1 MKNLKRSGMG
11 IRDFTL
17 TEKNLQE
24 HKDIV
29 IKTISDNEKEI
40 QKLLK
45 QKNLTYKNFLAPYQE
60 LSLRL
65 EFYFTPISH
74 LNYVNNSSS
83 TEEVYNE
90 LIPILTE
97 YSTKLSQDEEIYKV
111 FKQIQ
116 EKEQSSLNVEQNK
129 VLKDA
134 VQSFELSGVGLE
146 KSKKERLAK
155 INLELSEVTTNFAQN
170 LLKATDAYEMEVLNF
185 EDVKELPKSD
195 LESAKVEI
203 DGKEIYKFT
212 LQQPSFVAFMTY
224 SKNRELK
231 ERLYRAYTTRAPQ
244 NEELI
249 EMILSLRDEEAKI
262 LGFKN
267 FAELSLAPKMAEKPQ
282 EVTDFLEELAK
293 SSKPQAKKEF
303 KALCE
308 FANSIG
314 FEGELESWDIAYYSE
329 KLKIA
334 SLDVADEA
342 YMAYFEKNRS
352 IKGLFD
358 FVYKLFGIS
367 FKLADTPIWHKSA
380 SAYDLFKKDE
390 KIARIYVDLEARK
403 GKRGGA
409 WMNDWVTHH
418 IDKDDKKVL
427 PVAYIVANF
436 APSSKD
442 NPSLL
447 RPSDVVT
454 LFHEMGH
461 ALHHMLS
468 RVNEPYV
475 SGINGVEW
483 DAVEFPSQF
492 LENFAYESEVL
503 KSFAYHHES
512 GEVLSD
518 EMIEKL
524 KISKN
529 FESALGMMR
538 QIEFAL
544 FDMRVHMG
552 KNSAKQIQ
560 DILDDVR
567 ENYAVIKPPSY
578 NKFQWGFAHIFAG
591 GYSAGYYSYKWAE
604 VLSADAFFQFI
615 DEGIFS
621 ERISNRYYDE
631 VLAKGGSRSA
641 MESFVAFSGK
651 KPDSKALLRLSGIKS

>member
-1 MKNLKRSGMG
+1 MG

-17 TEKNLQE
+17 TQENLLK
-24 HKDIV
+24 HKEMVLD
-29 IKTISDNEKEI
+29 TISENKKEI
-40 QKLLK
+40 QRLLK
-45 QKNLTYKNFLAPYQE
+45 FENLTYKNFLTPYQK
-60 LSLRL
+60 LSLEL

-74 LNYVNNSSS
+74 LNYVNNSDK
-83 TEEVYNE
+83 TQEVYNE
-90 LIPILTE
+90 LLPALTE
-97 YSTKLSQDEEIYKV
+97 YSTEISQNEDIYKA

-116 EKEQSSLNVEQNK
+116 KQESKTLNSEQNK

-134 VQSFELSGVGLE
+134 IQSFELSGVGLE
-146 KSKKERLAK
+146 KTKKERLAK
-155 INLELSEVTTNFAQN
+155 INLELSDATTNFAQN
-170 LLKATDAYEMEVLNF
+170 LLKATDAYEMIVEDF
-185 EDVKELPKSD
+185 QDVKQIPKSD

-203 DGKEIYKFT
+203 DGKEVYKFT
-212 LQQPSFVAFMTY
+212 LQQPSFIAFMTY

-231 ERLYRAYTTRAPQ
+231 ERLYKAYTTRAPENSQ
-244 NEELI
+244 LI
-249 EMILSLRDEEAKI
+249 ENILALRDEEAKI
-262 LGFKN
+262 LGFEN
-267 FAELSLAPKMAEKPQ
+267 FAELSLAPKMAQKAADVIE
-282 EVTDFLEELAK
+282 FLEDLAK
-293 SSKPQAKKEF
+293 SSKVQAQREF
-303 KALCE
+303 KTLLE

-314 FEGELESWDIAYYSE
+314 FEGELESWDVAYYSE

-342 YMAYFEKNRS
+342 YMAYFEKERS

-358 FVYKLFGIS
+358 FTYKLLGIK
-367 FKLADTPIWHKSA
+367 FKLANTPTWHKSA
-380 SAYDLFKKDE
+380 SAYDLFKDDE
-390 KIARIYVDLEARK
+390 KIARIYIDLEARK

-418 IDKDDKKVL
+418 IDKDEKKVL

-436 APSSKD
+436 APSVGD

-468 RVNEPYV
+468 LVNEPYV

-503 KSFAYHHES
+503 KDFAFHYEN

-552 KNSAKQIQ
+552 KKSALDVQN
-560 DILDDVR
+560 ILDDVR
-567 ENYAVIKPPSY
+567 ENYAVIKPPKY

-621 ERISNRYYDE
+621 QRISKRYYDE
-631 VLAKGGSRSA
+631 ILAKGGSRSA
-641 MESFVAFSGK
+641 MDSFIAFSGK
-651 KPDSKALLRLSGIKS
+651 KPDNKALLRLNGIKS